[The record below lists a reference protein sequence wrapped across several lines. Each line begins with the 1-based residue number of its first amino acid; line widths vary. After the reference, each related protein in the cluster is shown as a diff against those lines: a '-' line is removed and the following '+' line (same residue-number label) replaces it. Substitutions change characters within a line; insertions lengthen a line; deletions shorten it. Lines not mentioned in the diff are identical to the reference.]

1 MTTDADDHLLKIVI
15 PETEGRTAPQYL
27 FSMGVSRT
35 SLFPALMGTLSH
47 WLSGILPSIRSTGS
61 GAYDR
66 RQGSGM
72 PCFEGLGT
80 RTSECAIVY
89 YAFDLLYFDGHDFT
103 KAPLISRKAALK
115 KILPRRNTGRVRYT
129 AHIVGEG
136 ERLFQELEKK
146 QLEGM
151 VAKRADSLYVGG
163 RTRARL
169 KIKTDAGRDEMRKRS
184 EAWGP

>member
-1 MTTDADDHLLKIVI
+1 VIV
-15 PETEGRTAPQYL
+15 
-27 FSMGVSRT
+27 F
-35 SLFPALMGTLSH
+35 
-47 WLSGILPSIRSTGS
+47 
-61 GAYDR
+61 
-66 RQGSGM
+66 
-72 PCFEGLGT
+72 
-80 RTSECAIVY
+80 
-89 YAFDLLYFDGHDFT
+89 YAFDLLHIDGCDLVQS
-103 KAPLISRKAALK
+103 PLVLRKAALK